1 MSRLPV
7 AMGPGDPAVYLI
19 STPCCGG
26 FRSSKRSS
34 SGTVSVSRTTNR
46 SSVVGRIE
54 YGEKLCTLTTLY
66 SAYSKAPGQ
75 AGSQV
80 VGNMTVTRK
89 C

>member
-19 STPCCGG
+19 SMPCCGG

-34 SGTVSVSRTTNR
+34 SGTVSMSRTTSR
-46 SSVVGRIE
+46 SSVVRRIE
-54 YGEKLCTLTTLY
+54 HGELWMLATLY

-75 AGSQV
+75 AGSHV
-80 VGNMTVTRK
+80 VGNPMVKRRR
-89 C
+89 